1 MSVEVIYE
9 THSIS
14 TDNEAGIATGWLP
27 GRLSDEGRR
36 LAAELGR
43 RRRDDDL
50 AAVLVSDLT
59 RAVETAHIA
68 FGGTGIPIHYDRR
81 LRECNYGRLNGMPTA
96 RLHAERLQHLD
107 TPWPGGQ
114 SYHQVV
120 DQTRDLLRD
129 LAADWNGSRLLSSH
143 TRRTGGPSTIS
154 CSIETWPIWCS
165 SRSAGRKAGATRCPP
180 AGPVTLPTEGD
191 TAGRLGGWVSGR
203 AWGSAAIAGRSRCC
217 WPRP

>member
-1 MSVEVIYE
+1 MSVEIIYE

-59 RAVETAHIA
+59 RAVETADIA
-68 FGGTGIPIHYDRR
+68 FGDTGIPIQHDRR

-129 LAADWNGSRLLSSH
+129 LAADWNGQPRASH
-143 TRRTGGPSTIS
+143 RAPGEPVGPR
-154 CSIETWPIWCS
+154 P
-165 SRSAGRKAGATRCPP
+165 PP
-180 AGPVTLPTEGD
+180 A
-191 TAGRLGGWVSGR
+191 
-203 AWGSAAIAGRSRCC
+203 RSRPGR
-217 WPRP
+217 PRALAVQLARGLALHAAHRLDR